1 MRVYSV
7 QFLTQEEEPVN
18 DDDIKCKD
26 HEETM
31 CNIDHREVMKC
42 CPSFGS
48 FTFTSD
54 SDTQTGVLRDF
65 KDWLGDQTMDDLY
78 SHMSFPKW
86 KEEDG
91 ETVQG

>member
-1 MRVYSV
+1 MHL
-7 QFLTQEEEPVN
+7 LTQEEAEH
-18 DDDIKCKD
+18 DGCDAHCEIA
-26 HEETM
+26 
-31 CNIDHREVMKC
+31 HRKVMNC
-42 CPSFGS
+42 CPSFGM

-54 SDTQTGVLRDF
+54 SETQTGVLRDF

-91 ETVQG
+91 RTVQG

>member
-1 MRVYSV
+1 MHL
-7 QFLTQEEEPVN
+7 LTQEEAEH
-18 DDDIKCKD
+18 DGCDAHC
-26 HEETM
+26 E
-31 CNIDHREVMKC
+31 IDHRKVMNC
-42 CPSFGS
+42 CPSFGM

-54 SDTQTGVLRDF
+54 SETQTGVLRDF

-91 ETVQG
+91 RTVQG